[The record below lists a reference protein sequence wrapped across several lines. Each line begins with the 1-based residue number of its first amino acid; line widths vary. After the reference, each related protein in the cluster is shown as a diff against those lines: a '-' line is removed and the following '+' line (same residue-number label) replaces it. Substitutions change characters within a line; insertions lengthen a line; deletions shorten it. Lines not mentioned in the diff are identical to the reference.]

1 MPDPRFDRLRA
12 NIRSV
17 FFGHDRAVDLLL
29 IGLLGRGHVLIED
42 VPGVGKTVLARALAR
57 SLDCKFSRVQL
68 TPDLL
73 PSDVLGVSVYN
84 NDTRSFDFKP
94 GPIFANIVLADE
106 INRTTPR
113 TQSALLEA
121 MAEGTVSVE
130 NQTIPLERPFMLVA
144 TQNPF
149 EFEGTYY
156 LPENQLDRFLL
167 RITVGY
173 PDRAAEQRILTLQP
187 SRTRLDDLKPAMT
200 SQDVIDLQDQVPNA
214 RLDSAIVDYI
224 LDIVDLTRNDDEL
237 HLGVSPRGA
246 LALTSACQASA
257 VLAGRDYVVPDDVK
271 ALFIPVCAHRVIS
284 KTYLQNGSATSTA
297 RILQRILDQVPSPT

>member
-1 MPDPRFDRLRA
+1 MPDQRFERLRQ

-17 FFGHDRAVDLLL
+17 FFGDPRAVDQLL

-42 VPGVGKTVLARALAR
+42 VPGVGKTVLARSLAR

-73 PSDVLGVSVYN
+73 PSDVLGVSVFN
-84 NDTRSFDFKP
+84 NLTQSFDFKP

-121 MAEGTVSVE
+121 MSEEQVSIE
-130 NQTIPLERPFMLVA
+130 NNTMPLERPFMVVA

-167 RITVGY
+167 RVTVGY
-173 PDRAAEQRILTLQP
+173 PERQAEQRILTLQP
-187 SRTRLDDLKPAMT
+187 ARTKLDELKPVMT
-200 SQDVIDLQDQVPNA
+200 AAEVVALQDQVPGI
-214 RLDSAIVDYI
+214 RLDTAIVDYV
-224 LDIVDLTRNDDEL
+224 LDIVDATRNDDEL

-246 LALTSACQASA
+246 LALTQASQASA
-257 VLAGRDYVVPDDVK
+257 LLNGRDYVTPDDVK
-271 ALFIPVCAHRVIS
+271 GLVVPVCAHRVIS
-284 KTYLQNGSATSTA
+284 KSYLQNGDANTTS
-297 RILQRILDQVPSPT
+297 RVLRRILDQVPTPR